1 MVRLRFAPSP
11 TGLLHVGNARI
22 ALVNW
27 MLARREGGTFFLRL
41 DDTDAE
47 RSRPAFSTAI
57 VEDLHWLGLDFEG
70 PVHQS
75 ERLDLYR
82 ECLDRLVA
90 AGRVYPCFESPEEL
104 ELQRKRL
111 LASGKPPIY
120 NRAALHLSTAEI
132 EAFEAEG
139 RRAHY
144 RFKLSPGTIEWQ
156 DMVHGPLRFEAG
168 DLSDPVVIRSD
179 GRPLF
184 TWSSCVDDADMG
196 ITHILRGDDH
206 ISNTAAQIQIFEALG
221 NAVPSFGHLPL
232 LLDARGRN
240 LSKRDDS
247 LSLKALRET
256 GIEPMTV
263 ASYLALMGTS
273 AAIEP
278 RPDLD
283 SLIADFDL
291 GTFSTA
297 SPRFDP
303 DELVQLNARLLHARP
318 FDDELRERLERE
330 VGGGPVPEEF
340 WLAVRA
346 NLTTV
351 ADAGPWWRVC
361 FAEIT
366 PVMEDPDLC
375 AAAVSALPAAPW
387 HASTWSQESWQA
399 WTARLSEETGRKG
412 RSLFMPLRVALTG
425 VAHGPELRNLLPLI
439 GYDRTRA
446 RLSGHVA

>member
-111 LASGKPPIY
+111 LASASGKPPIY

-144 RFKLSPGTIEWQ
+144 RFKLSPGTIEWH

-278 RPDLD
+278 PPGPRLADRGFRSRDVLD
-283 SLIADFDL
+283 SVA
-291 GTFSTA
+291 A
-297 SPRFDP
+297 
-303 DELVQLNARLLHARP
+303 
-318 FDDELRERLERE
+318 LRS
-330 VGGGPVPEEF
+330 G
-340 WLAVRA
+340 
-346 NLTTV
+346 
-351 ADAGPWWRVC
+351 
-361 FAEIT
+361 
-366 PVMEDPDLC
+366 
-375 AAAVSALPAAPW
+375 
-387 HASTWSQESWQA
+387 
-399 WTARLSEETGRKG
+399 
-412 RSLFMPLRVALTG
+412 
-425 VAHGPELRNLLPLI
+425 
-439 GYDRTRA
+439 RTRPAQRAVAA
-446 RLSGHVA
+446 RATLR